1 MTALKKTAANFPE
14 ENRVKE
20 IQDVPPYSMKMNNVN
35 NKDFKTL
42 STLLNQTLDFLINRD
57 NNDKDHTK
65 PQEVVIP
72 HKEVII
78 PEPELINVNILNNV
92 GGKLRLTGK
101 KPMLKET
108 FQKIRIEQNK

>member
-1 MTALKKTAANFPE
+1 
-14 ENRVKE
+14 
-20 IQDVPPYSMKMNNVN
+20 MKVN

-42 STLLNQTLDFLINRD
+42 STLLNKTLNFLRNQD
-57 NNDKDHTK
+57 NHDNDHTK
-65 PQEVVIP
+65 PQGTVKP

-78 PEPELINVNILNNV
+78 PEAELINVNIWNNV

-108 FQKIRIEQNK
+108 FQKIRKEQNKSNKFLSIPNWNHQQFIFRR